1 MPLCKL
7 TRGFLE
13 FRSGTFLQQRA
24 RFEQLALEQQPRVM
38 MIACSDRGSIRRS

>member
-13 FRSGTFLQQRA
+13 FRSGTFLQQRTH
-24 RFEQLALEQQPRVM
+24 FEHLAPVCLQHGDQRV
-38 MIACSDRGSIRRS
+38 R